1 MYLHLKYQYWG
12 MNVLKQKSRS
22 AEPPHSGGE
31 LVTPCHVHAT
41 ASARLL
47 AYITLDVF
55 AGVCCLPLDR
65 IDREEAS
72 LHFTVL
78 LLVPVFGTK
87 NRLVADT
94 QSI

>member
-1 MYLHLKYQYWG
+1 
-12 MNVLKQKSRS
+12 MNVSPLKQSHVVLKPCIPVASSSRPS
-22 AEPPHSGGE
+22 
-31 LVTPCHVHAT
+31 HVHAT

-47 AYITLDVF
+47 AYITLDMF
-55 AGVCCLPLDR
+55 AGVCCLPLGR
-65 IDREEAS
+65 VDREGIS

>member
-1 MYLHLKYQYWG
+1 
-12 MNVLKQKSRS
+12 MNVVKQKSRS

-47 AYITLDVF
+47 AYITLDMFV
-55 AGVCCLPLDR
+55 GVRCSALGR

-72 LHFTVL
+72 LQFTVL
-78 LLVPVFGTK
+78 LLVPIIW
-87 NRLVADT
+87 N
-94 QSI
+94 